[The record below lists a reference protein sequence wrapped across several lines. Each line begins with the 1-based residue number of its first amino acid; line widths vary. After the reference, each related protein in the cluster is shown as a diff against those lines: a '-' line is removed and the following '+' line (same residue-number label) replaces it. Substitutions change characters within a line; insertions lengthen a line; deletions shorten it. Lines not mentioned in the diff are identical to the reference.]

1 MAQIGRIGAGVP
13 PGGENPPSMRPEHM
27 LNRLTARA
35 NKQRQD
41 DRAAGFELA
50 VSARRFSRRTQAV
63 VDDKLSFSA
72 ALMRAGEVEA
82 ANRLLAEVSE
92 EVLTEEV
99 ALIERVNEVKVARAI
114 ERDKVTR
121 GRLARTLAV
130 AMLGSSLL
138 AFSAAG
144 AAVVGLFKDNDQ
156 TIQESDSDLGRGVKL
171 ADNLTAE
178 TVKGTRQVRILTN
191 VSLAMTEAQFRR
203 YTKLTKGHLQ
213 ERELE
218 LFLLELLPPDLA
230 QKVHFALVTGLDALP
245 EPVADEVVVAVKQ
258 MNDSHEQATQPDG
271 QNQPSPDQ
279 TEEETKNA
287 GEPSPDP
294 SASPSDGETPSPEE
308 SPEDEEGLPLIDN
321 DGGE

>member
-1 MAQIGRIGAGVP
+1 
-13 PGGENPPSMRPEHM
+13 MRPER
-27 LNRLTARA
+27 LFDRLTAGARERKRA
-35 NKQRQD
+35 E
-41 DRAAGFELA
+41 RAAGFELA

-99 ALIERVNEVKVARAI
+99 ALIERVNEVKVARSI

-156 TIQESDSDLGRGVKL
+156 AVHGSDPNQAGTTKIALEDRVL
-171 ADNLTAE
+171 
-178 TVKGTRQVRILTN
+178 GTRQVRILDN
-191 VSLAMTEAQFRR
+191 VSLPMTDAQFRR
-203 YTKLTKGHLQ
+203 YTKITKGDIDEKELQ
-213 ERELE
+213 V
-218 LFLLELLPPDLA
+218 FLLKLLPPALA
-230 QKVHFALVTGLDALP
+230 EKVHFALMTGLDALP
-245 EPVADEVVVAVKQ
+245 PPAADELVVAVRQ
-258 MNDSHEQATQPDG
+258 MNSWHRDSEAASDESDG
-271 QNQPSPDQ
+271 PSSDQ
-279 TEEETKNA
+279 TA
-287 GEPSPDP
+287 EPAEAEPTPDPSGSPDP
-294 SASPSDGETPSPEE
+294 DPAATPDPEE
-308 SPEDEEGLPLIDN
+308 SPEDEDGLPLFHD
-321 DGGE
+321 DDEGH